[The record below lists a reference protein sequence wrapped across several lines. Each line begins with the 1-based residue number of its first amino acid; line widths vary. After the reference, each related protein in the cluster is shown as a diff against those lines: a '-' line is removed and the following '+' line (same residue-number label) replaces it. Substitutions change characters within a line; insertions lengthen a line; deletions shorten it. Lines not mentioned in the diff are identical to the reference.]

1 MCNNYIDGEAN
12 FFFLFNFNGDLEDQ
26 KFGWLLFTRSFL
38 KMMGRLAL
46 SVAKGKRNPQNM
58 QLKWRSPVIS
68 GERKKKK
75 KVFRGLRS
83 VAVVNQAEKTLL

>member
-1 MCNNYIDGEAN
+1 MGKPT
-12 FFFLFNFNGDLEDQ
+12 FFFLFNFDRDLEDK

-38 KMMGRLAL
+38 KMMGSLAL

-75 KVFRGLRS
+75 KKVFRGLRS